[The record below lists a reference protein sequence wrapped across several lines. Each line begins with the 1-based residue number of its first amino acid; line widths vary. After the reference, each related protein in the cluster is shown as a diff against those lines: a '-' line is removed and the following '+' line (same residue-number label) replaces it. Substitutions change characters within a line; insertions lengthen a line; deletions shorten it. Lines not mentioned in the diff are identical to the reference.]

1 MKANGINFGK
11 LLMLSCVLAG
21 LLTACNSQPDVA
33 RLLRHADSMLTDQ
46 PDSALCLLNDILDE
60 SSFTPPEQM
69 QLIWDKA
76 MAHYRLDM
84 SLAEDS
90 LIGKAAAYY
99 RQSGDSSKLYDGYL
113 LEGMY
118 LRWANRDNE
127 AIAVFDEGINLA
139 IARQDTAD
147 MLVLQRKKL
156 EVYYKQSRY
165 KECRK
170 MIEDMLRIADKLP
183 VEEHYQMVYS
193 LALVSQLDGDLSNM
207 DCLEKA
213 ANLAFAAGDTT
224 FAYHIQRNHGDAF
237 MLAGRYRDAIE
248 QFHQLMKAK
257 FSFTTS
263 FINAIKLS
271 MAYSYFCLEQ
281 FDSARYYVNQVE
293 QSLDD
298 MRKRNKNQT
307 QLIEKGRVYLLRA
320 VLDNRVGNPIDIVG
334 FERYCDSIEV
344 SLAEKHQTELR
355 QQETRTRLQQQNYE
369 LTIRRQR
376 LEFQIVLII
385 ALLLGMVLILRIMY
399 QRNLKRKEQVIRQ
412 LSDDLQKHLRQ
423 LKDNERL
430 ITQNQES
437 IRELQM
443 QLVHQQA
450 HEQQEQQTFIEN
462 LKLQNQELTQLNQDL
477 QRQIDIY
484 WKQLN
489 DMPSKDKFTQK
500 LTAEVLQLKD
510 RELLLTTQLITSTP
524 LVKELRTSPRFL
536 QSEDFNHLT
545 TLVNKV
551 YPDFTL
557 RLMKQ
562 YPRLTDVD
570 LQLCILLK
578 LNFSIAQIAAFT
590 AVSPTS
596 VSQQKSRTK
605 KRILQQTP
613 DTFAD
618 GETLDSWLY
627 RF

>member
-1 MKANGINFGK
+1 M
-11 LLMLSCVLAG
+11 
-21 LLTACNSQPDVA
+21 
-33 RLLRHADSMLTDQ
+33 
-46 PDSALCLLNDILDE
+46 
-60 SSFTPPEQM
+60 
-69 QLIWDKA
+69 
-76 MAHYRLDM
+76 
-84 SLAEDS
+84 
-90 LIGKAAAYY
+90 
-99 RQSGDSSKLYDGYL
+99 
-113 LEGMY
+113 
-118 LRWANRDNE
+118 
-127 AIAVFDEGINLA
+127 
-139 IARQDTAD
+139 
-147 MLVLQRKKL
+147 
-156 EVYYKQSRY
+156 
-165 KECRK
+165 
-170 MIEDMLRIADKLP
+170 
-183 VEEHYQMVYS
+183 
-193 LALVSQLDGDLSNM
+193 
-207 DCLEKA
+207 
-213 ANLAFAAGDTT
+213 
-224 FAYHIQRNHGDAF
+224 
-237 MLAGRYRDAIE
+237 
-248 QFHQLMKAK
+248 
-257 FSFTTS
+257 
-263 FINAIKLS
+263 
-271 MAYSYFCLEQ
+271 
-281 FDSARYYVNQVE
+281 
-293 QSLDD
+293 
-298 MRKRNKNQT
+298 
-307 QLIEKGRVYLLRA
+307 
-320 VLDNRVGNPIDIVG
+320 DIVG

-385 ALLLGMVLILRIMY
+385 ALLLGMVLILIIMY